1 MNQRSQ
7 REIRK
12 YLENEKHNTPNLDTV
27 KVVLT
32 GKFMFVNTCLKKKN
46 DHK

>member
-12 YLENEKHNTPNLDTV
+12 YLENEKHNTPNLKDTV

-32 GKFMFVNTCLKKKN
+32 GKFMFVNTCLKKK
-46 DHK
+46 K

>member
-12 YLENEKHNTPNLDTV
+12 YLENEKQHTELEGYSEISAYRKIYV
-27 KVVLT
+27 CKHLS
-32 GKFMFVNTCLKKKN
+32 
-46 DHK
+46 